1 MGETRTHRIVV
12 GVEGSG
18 GAGKALRWAISEA
31 RYRNAH
37 IEVVTAYAPTYI
49 PAAPDVGF
57 VPLDPCDIEREVVR
71 LQDSV
76 VASVQDRIDAAGI
89 TVSQTVARGRA
100 ADVLVQLSDGA
111 DMLVVGNRGRGGFRG
126 LRLGSVSHQI
136 AQHAAC
142 PVMIVRTDLEP
153 EDWAEID
160 LAEEPATASN

>member
-1 MGETRTHRIVV
+1 MGQDRQHRIVV

-18 GAGKALRWAISEA
+18 GARKALRWAICEA
-31 RYRNAH
+31 KYRQAH

-57 VPLDPCDIEREVVR
+57 VPLDPGDIQREVEL
-71 LQDSV
+71 LQNNV

-89 TVSQTVARGRA
+89 TVSQTILRGRA
-100 ADVLVQLSDGA
+100 ADVLVRVAEGA

-126 LRLGSVSHQI
+126 LRLGSVSQQI
-136 AQHAAC
+136 AQHASC

-153 EDWAEID
+153 EDWDEID
-160 LAEEPATASN
+160 LAEKSSTVS